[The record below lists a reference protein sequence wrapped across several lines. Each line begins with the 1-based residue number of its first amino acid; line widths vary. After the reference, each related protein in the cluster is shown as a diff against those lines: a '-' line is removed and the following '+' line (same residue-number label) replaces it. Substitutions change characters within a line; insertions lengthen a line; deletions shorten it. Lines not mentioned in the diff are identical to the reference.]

1 MRSSQRG
8 FTLVELLTVL
18 LVTAV
23 LLAVAAPSLVSL
35 RERMAALQAFH
46 ALTAALA
53 QARMAAIER
62 GHPVTVCPSG
72 DGQHCRTDLVWD
84 EGWMVYRDPSRQPQP
99 AQPEDVLWVEARGAG
114 PVAIRG
120 TVGRH
125 RVRYQPSGMSGGNNA
140 SLRLCSRRRA
150 VHLGSVVVNIAGR
163 ARHARVSRAN
173 PVPCP
178 FVP

>member
-8 FTLVELLTVL
+8 FTLVELLMVL

-23 LLAVAAPSLVSL
+23 LLAVAAPSLASL
-35 RERMAALQAFH
+35 RERMATLEAFH

-53 QARMAAIER
+53 QARMSAIER

-99 AQPEDVLWVEARGAG
+99 ARPEDVLWVEARSAG

-125 RVRYQPSGMSGGNNA
+125 RVRYQPSGMSGGSNA
-140 SLRLCSRRRA
+140 SLRFCSRRHA

-163 ARHARVSRAN
+163 ARHARVSRTE
-173 PVPCP
+173 PPPCP